1 MEKFITLLVLVL
13 AFTANAMSQ
22 ITTAGKPETIA
33 SFRMGTCKLVK
44 TGDRYK
50 ISGQTKDNGFLRM
63 NVELGDK
70 EKAAVLLRSMVDYEA
85 SRNEQVAL
93 NNPTENFAVWVG
105 TAFGGWEITDTVG
118 ADRIAVSKGELKKML
133 KAIEK

>member
-1 MEKFITLLVLVL
+1 MKKLITLLVLVL

-44 TGDRYK
+44 TGDQYK
-50 ISGQTKDNGFLRM
+50 ISGQTKDNRFLRM

-70 EKAAVLLRSMVDYEA
+70 EKAAALLRSMVDYEA

-93 NNPTENFAVWVG
+93 NNSTENFAIWVG
-105 TAFGGWEITDTVG
+105 VGFGGWEITDTVG